1 MVEKVNSSSQNAYLK
16 QRFEQFSNIE
26 QGESR
31 VIKSG
36 ESLWNIAKSNLGK
49 GAKNSEIND
58 YVLQIAKLNG
68 LDTVEKMN
76 NISANT
82 TIYLPKKE
90 TSKNEQVTPKQENV
104 PTNTQIVKPKL
115 NRNIPEIVPQTFVHP
130 NDGTRVARTPFL
142 TIPQN
147 NKKLVLPKPE
157 VKKKSTPALQQA
169 SFKPKTETKPK
180 VEPKP
185 KVTPKAVKIKNE
197 PEQDFEGVI
206 NTVLTDKSIRLVD
219 AHVHLID
226 NGEKLY
232 HVVNNYERNGFKS
245 NSHPVLSFTINQQG
259 NIRGITFEGR
269 DNINPYG
276 YDYEIKHDGKNP
288 AQIRKTPYL
297 TTTGEKVGNVSQEDM
312 HKLYEKLQNLAN
324 AEQ

>member
-1 MVEKVNSSSQNAYLK
+1 MVEKVNSSSQNAYLR

-82 TIYLPKKE
+82 TIYLPQKE
-90 TSKNEQVTPKQENV
+90 THKKQHTAQSQN
-104 PTNTQIVKPKL
+104 NTQTNVHRLKP
-115 NRNIPEIVPQTFVHP
+115 NIKEFVPQTFVHP
-130 NDGTRVARTPFL
+130 NDGIRVARTPFL

-147 NKKLVLPKPE
+147 DKKLVLPKPE
-157 VKKKSTPALQQA
+157 VKKKSTPAPQQA
-169 SFKPKTETKPK
+169 SFKPKAETKPK
-180 VEPKP
+180 VEQKL
-185 KVTPKAVKIKNE
+185 KVTPKAVKVKNE

-219 AHVHLID
+219 AHVHFID

-276 YDYEIKHDGKNP
+276 FDYEIKHDGKNP

-312 HKLYEKLQNLAN
+312 HKLYERLRNLAN